1 MSLEVNSTLEDLRYL
16 FRRLQEEKMREW
28 GEGWE
33 EDWEGGTTGG
43 QPYPCVYCLWQE
55 GSETRPSYVGETV
68 ALGKR
73 LWGHDK
79 ATGWSEPRW
88 SRVQYLSHKL
98 LENGQFRQLF
108 ECFCICILDPKD
120 NDLRRKTKKE

>member
-1 MSLEVNSTLEDLRYL
+1 MERTEGSVMNDLKYL
-16 FRRLQEEKMREW
+16 VRRLLDEKKRRW

-55 GSETRPSYVGETV
+55 GEHKRPAYVGETV
-68 ALGKR
+68 NLGNR
-73 LWGHDK
+73 LWVHDK
-79 ATGWSEPRW
+79 AAGWSEPKW
-88 SRVQYLSHKL
+88 SSVQYLSHKL
-98 LENGQFRQLF
+98 LENGEFRQLF

-120 NDLRRKTKKE
+120 NNQRRKVKES